1 MNCLIIII
9 TKLCQS
15 EHSNNNVPYRSSTD
29 EKLHRYP
36 VWALASSGVKFF
48 FSGVVNELDD
58 AFEGV
63 TSPEGSAAAA
73 AGAAAVAPMLLPN
86 EKAGG
91 ALDDTVDGPKPKL
104 SGACA
109 FAAGAETPVG
119 SPNEIDGL
127 GVPHAWPNEN
137 AVDAEL
143 VAAGVDGAPN
153 ETVEAG
159 ANVAPK
165 AGVDVPNGVAADDAV
180 TVFGAAVAVEP
191 GVVLEDAVVEGA
203 PNETVGAAASVG
215 AELKLNAGAGLD
227 SAAGAPNGTA
237 ADDGVL
243 VIGVA
248 VAEALKLKAADGLD
262 SAAASPLLVLLTAW
276 VTGSSCVSVAPNVPN
291 GFALEAAPPKEN
303 VVAFAGEPTDAVL
316 AALAPPAPP
325 PKLKLVLGVVA
336 AALVIGPL
344 LSSFVAPANEKLA
357 APPNDGVAPPPN
369 ENAGAG
375 LESDEV
381 VLTAP
386 NKLGAVLA
394 IGGCE
399 AAGFGPAVVAA
410 VVAVFAVFALA
421 TPNVNA
427 AGFDSR
433 AGAGTD
439 AAPLPLPPGVPN
451 AKAGEAV
458 VLAPNVNLGA
468 VDDAT
473 APAIALA
480 LALLPL
486 LLLLLLLLL
495 AWGAGLSQALHFVF
509 AQSLITKHDLHFHR
523 TPSSSA
529 PTGFTVHFT
538 LENPSLDTAPFFLEP
553 LPSASSSSSS
563 SSSSTSS
570 SSLGF
575 SR

>member
-1 MNCLIIII
+1 
-9 TKLCQS
+9 
-15 EHSNNNVPYRSSTD
+15 
-29 EKLHRYP
+29 
-36 VWALASSGVKFF
+36 
-48 FSGVVNELDD
+48 
-58 AFEGV
+58 
-63 TSPEGSAAAA
+63 
-73 AGAAAVAPMLLPN
+73 
-86 EKAGG
+86 
-91 ALDDTVDGPKPKL
+91 
-104 SGACA
+104 
-109 FAAGAETPVG
+109 
-119 SPNEIDGL
+119 
-127 GVPHAWPNEN
+127 
-137 AVDAEL
+137 
-143 VAAGVDGAPN
+143 
-153 ETVEAG
+153 
-159 ANVAPK
+159 
-165 AGVDVPNGVAADDAV
+165 
-180 TVFGAAVAVEP
+180 
-191 GVVLEDAVVEGA
+191 
-203 PNETVGAAASVG
+203 
-215 AELKLNAGAGLD
+215 
-227 SAAGAPNGTA
+227 
-237 ADDGVL
+237 
-243 VIGVA
+243 
-248 VAEALKLKAADGLD
+248 
-262 SAAASPLLVLLTAW
+262 
-276 VTGSSCVSVAPNVPN
+276 VAPNVPN

-399 AAGFGPAVVAA
+399 AAVFGPAVVAA
-410 VVAVFAVFALA
+410 VVAVFEALFALA

-439 AAPLPLPPGVPN
+439 AAPLPLPAGVPN

-473 APAIALA
+473 EPTLALA

-486 LLLLLLLLL
+486 LLLLLL
-495 AWGAGLSQALHFVF
+495 A
-509 AQSLITKHDLHFHR
+509 
-523 TPSSSA
+523 
-529 PTGFTVHFT
+529 
-538 LENPSLDTAPFFLEP
+538 
-553 LPSASSSSSS
+553 
-563 SSSSTSS
+563 
-570 SSLGF
+570 
-575 SR
+575 